1 MHSGIHNNGNI
12 SLCRRNCSKHARTRL
27 SHAFSTIQDFIVPV
41 VRMDNRA
48 TVEPVPVDF
57 EFMGVAINV
66 GQGDGQISSILDAK
80 RG

>member
-1 MHSGIHNNGNI
+1 
-12 SLCRRNCSKHARTRL
+12 
-27 SHAFSTIQDFIVPV
+27 
-41 VRMDNRA
+41 MDNHA